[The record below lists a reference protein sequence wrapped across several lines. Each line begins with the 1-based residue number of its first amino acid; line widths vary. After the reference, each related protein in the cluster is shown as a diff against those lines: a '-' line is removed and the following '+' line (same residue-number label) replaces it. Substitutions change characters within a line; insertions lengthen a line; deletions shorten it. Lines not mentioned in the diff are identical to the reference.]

1 MMTGTD
7 VAGILPTSVMTIVM
21 NDSGVKSYLKEDE
34 IGGEGE
40 KEEEERRRRRK
51 TEDMEGGERRR

>member
-34 IGGEGE
+34 IG
-40 KEEEERRRRRK
+40 
-51 TEDMEGGERRR
+51 EGGGGEEKT

>member
-34 IGGEGE
+34 IGGEGG
-40 KEEEERRRRRK
+40 EEEK
-51 TEDMEGGERRR
+51 T